1 MHKSLPLLAAALT
14 LGLSGCTATAVSSN
28 YAFSNNVEPIP
39 GSITYRGQPRT
50 RLTKSPI
57 GSTFTHDF
65 RINGG
70 DRVIETYQIQP
81 DRSLRIVDRR
91 IIREWLTF
99 GRWDD

>member
-1 MHKSLPLLAAALT
+1 MQRPLPLIAATLAI
-14 LGLSGCTATAVSSN
+14 GLSGCQATAISSN

-39 GSITYRGQPRT
+39 GSITYNGQPRT

-65 RINGG
+65 RINTG

-81 DRSLRIVDRR
+81 DRSLRIIDRR
-91 IIREWLTF
+91 IVREWLTF
-99 GRWDD
+99 GRRDD